1 MYLTVGSGLM
11 VICSPWL
18 VQSLTLERDLLT
30 SSPGW
35 GVGGSTF
42 SEVGAEQWSSPGN
55 WERLH
60 SLVSPKLGLVL

>member
-18 VQSLTLERDLLT
+18 VQSPTLEGNPPA

-35 GVGGSTF
+35 GAGGSTF
-42 SEVGAEQWSSPGN
+42 SEVGAEQWSSPDH